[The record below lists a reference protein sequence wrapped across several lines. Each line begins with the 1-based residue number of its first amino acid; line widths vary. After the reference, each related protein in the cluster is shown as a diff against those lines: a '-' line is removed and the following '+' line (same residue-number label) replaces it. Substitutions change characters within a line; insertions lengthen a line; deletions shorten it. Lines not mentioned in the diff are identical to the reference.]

1 MSRDGWVVTAIQ
13 AVVVVAAMVVGGV
26 LAVNFSGGDSVPIAT
41 LATQELPTTLPVLNV
56 TSPEDAAAAPV
67 VTGAIEASAGVPALA
82 DVVDDVRR
90 SVVSIMTIIEGMT
103 QGFGGVTPFRS
114 ESEGTGTVM
123 DVEGHILT
131 NYHVIEDGSE
141 VQVTFWDGTAVRA
154 QILGSDPSNDLAIIK
169 ASIQPQRLVP
179 ARIGDSD
186 LVRTGDSVFAIGN
199 PFSFQFSVTSGIV
212 SGIGRESAQNS
223 SGRSIRGVIQ
233 IDAAV
238 NPGNSGGPLFNRQG
252 EVIAVNTAIHNP
264 TQDRVFV
271 GIGLSIP
278 INTAMRF
285 LDDMVAGRTIIHP
298 QLGVSGITLSALNAA
313 DAGIDSHQGVYIT
326 GVVDGS
332 GADTAGL
339 RGPSRSDGGLIP
351 SGGDAVL
358 AIDGIALTSI
368 QQLAYIIDLHDV
380 GDEITLTVERNG
392 EVIELVVT
400 LLEWF
405 GA

>member
-1 MSRDGWVVTAIQ
+1 
-13 AVVVVAAMVVGGV
+13 
-26 LAVNFSGGDSVPIAT
+26 
-41 LATQELPTTLPVLNV
+41 
-56 TSPEDAAAAPV
+56 
-67 VTGAIEASAGVPALA
+67 
-82 DVVDDVRR
+82 
-90 SVVSIMTIIEGMT
+90 
-103 QGFGGVTPFRS
+103 
-114 ESEGTGTVM
+114 
-123 DVEGHILT
+123 
-131 NYHVIEDGSE
+131 
-141 VQVTFWDGTAVRA
+141 
-154 QILGSDPSNDLAIIK
+154 
-169 ASIQPQRLVP
+169 
-179 ARIGDSD
+179 
-186 LVRTGDSVFAIGN
+186 
-199 PFSFQFSVTSGIV
+199 
-212 SGIGRESAQNS
+212 
-223 SGRSIRGVIQ
+223 
-233 IDAAV
+233 
-238 NPGNSGGPLFNRQG
+238 
-252 EVIAVNTAIHNP
+252 
-264 TQDRVFV
+264 
-271 GIGLSIP
+271 
-278 INTAMRF
+278 MRF